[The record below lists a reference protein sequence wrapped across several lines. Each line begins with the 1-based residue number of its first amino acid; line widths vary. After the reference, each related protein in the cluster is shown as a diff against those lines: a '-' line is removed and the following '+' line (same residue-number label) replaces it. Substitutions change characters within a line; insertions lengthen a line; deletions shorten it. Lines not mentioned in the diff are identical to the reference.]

1 MKLVICATAA
11 MGLTVCAVPPM
22 AMAQDAGMPSN
33 QNVFVLGGPFTNGY
47 FGNAFRF
54 WENHYETNF
63 FAGVGYQY
71 FLWEDD
77 GGFKL
82 GAEAGVG
89 LRLGPRAS
97 AEAWAGVVGRFDVF
111 EVGDVNITPS
121 LTFGLS
127 AVTDTI
133 GVETERA
140 AAAGYDSLP
149 VFFYMGPEIAV
160 SHDAYPDLE
169 LLARVHHRSGG
180 FGTIAPV
187 DGSNAAV
194 LGLRY
199 KF

>member
-1 MKLVICATAA
+1 MKFAICALATAA
-11 MGLTVCAVPPM
+11 ALGLNVPVQ
-22 AMAQDAGMPSN
+22 AQSLPTSH
-33 QNVFVLGGPFTNGY
+33 NVFVMGGPFTTGF
-47 FGNAFRF
+47 FGDAFRF
-54 WENHYETNF
+54 WENHYESNF

-82 GAEAGVG
+82 GAEFGLG
-89 LRLGPRAS
+89 LRLGDRS
-97 AEAWAGVVGRFDVF
+97 SVEAWAGAVGRFDVF
-111 EVGDVNITPS
+111 EIGDVNITPS

-127 AVTDTI
+127 AVTDSIGAETI
-133 GVETERA
+133 RATE
-140 AAAGYDSLP
+140 AGFSSVP